1 MILFIW
7 ITTSATKK
15 NNNIANIINVIKIN
29 IGLSWVGVIVGEFI
43 VSRYGREAFEINENS
58 IKVTLP
64 YNWKYKF
71 EADLIDNPIDKLVD
85 KLTNNEIIIL
95 KKIKDNPRMSQ
106 PEIASLLGMGKTT
119 IQNAIVK
126 FKKLNLIE
134 RIGSNKTGYWKVNI

>member
-1 MILFIW
+1 M
-7 ITTSATKK
+7 
-15 NNNIANIINVIKIN
+15 
-29 IGLSWVGVIVGEFI
+29 
-43 VSRYGREAFEINENS
+43 
-58 IKVTLP
+58 P

-119 IQNAIVK
+119 IQNAK
-126 FKKLNLIE
+126 FH
-134 RIGSNKTGYWKVNI
+134 

>member
-1 MILFIW
+1 M
-7 ITTSATKK
+7 
-15 NNNIANIINVIKIN
+15 
-29 IGLSWVGVIVGEFI
+29 
-43 VSRYGREAFEINENS
+43 
-58 IKVTLP
+58 P